1 MCSRANTCETEYLDR
16 LKLPKRGATIFQ
28 YKSRRRRCLRKE
40 CIPSESGGRED
51 ARVKELTIFECV
63 RRERT
68 PVCDGL
74 VFTLN
79 HVVASKWPE
88 RSSLLPWHRPV
99 PTDIYRWWSSK
110 VLCDASTVGLPSTK
124 TNAKLVETSGDLM
137 TASLFVQQWYQHWP
151 DFDLWSFSF
160 TRSPAANLTFNFH
173 LRLSL
178 ASPIC
183 LFNNKKAFLIFKF
196 IKLQSTSSE
205 VIDAMEGVVVSQ
217 CQCRNELHGI
227 CCTFIQSLKDE
238 AGLTGS
244 RAKQLYSARPRSN
257 STMMYYQKMLQ
268 NFVSYKFN
276 LIELIFL
283 TQ

>member
-1 MCSRANTCETEYLDR
+1 MSISISNFTFVTLVETRR
-16 LKLPKRGATIFQ
+16 LVKCVAAPQHVWNRIPGQTKTSKKRGATIFQ
-28 YKSRRRRCLRKE
+28 YKSRRRRRLSKE

-51 ARVKELTIFECV
+51 ARVKELTILECV
-63 RRERT
+63 GREEA
-68 PVCDGL
+68 PVSDGL

-137 TASLFVQQWYQHWP
+137 TASLFVQLWYQHWP

-183 LFNNKKAFLIFKF
+183 LFNNKRHFW
-196 IKLQSTSSE
+196 
-205 VIDAMEGVVVSQ
+205 
-217 CQCRNELHGI
+217 
-227 CCTFIQSLKDE
+227 
-238 AGLTGS
+238 
-244 RAKQLYSARPRSN
+244 YSN
-257 STMMYYQKMLQ
+257 SS
-268 NFVSYKFN
+268 NFSLPAVK
-276 LIELIFL
+276 
-283 TQ
+283 